1 MADHRLSATTLIPHR
16 LLMAGHRWGR
26 LIRRNYVGMTP
37 QDIRIALDQLSRLNP
52 GPFGAEVH
60 NEVVAG
66 VPTMRII
73 WPRGTRRNGLVVM
86 AHGGGFAFGSPV
98 SHRAL
103 GVHLA
108 RETGLEVWIPD
119 YRLAPE
125 HPFPAALEDFR
136 SIAHHL
142 SEIGRPITA
151 IVGDSAGGNLAASW
165 TRWLLEHLP
174 QVGPAGCALLSPWMD
189 LSPQS
194 LSNLQDAE
202 ALSPF
207 DRYDMLTY
215 SEFYLHGHSAED
227 PEVSPLRGDF
237 KGFPETYLEGSR
249 VEYLWPDVEA
259 TASKLADLKVP
270 STLRI
275 ESEALHGWQL
285 FPDVLPEAKR
295 SVAGLAAFIEGLG
308 SATFED

>member
-1 MADHRLSATTLIPHR
+1 MADHRLSATTLIPQR

-37 QDIRIALDQLSRLNP
+37 KDIRIALDQLSRLNP

-60 NEVVAG
+60 NDHVAG
-66 VPTMRII
+66 VPTMRIL
-73 WPRGTRRNGLVVM
+73 WPRASRKEGLLILT
-86 AHGGGFAFGSPV
+86 HGGGFAFGSPV

-103 GVHLA
+103 GVHLS
-108 RETGLEVWIPD
+108 RTTGLEVWIPD

-125 HPFPAALEDFR
+125 HPYPAALEDLR
-136 SIAHHL
+136 SIANHL
-142 SEIGRPITA
+142 ADIGRPLTA
-151 IVGDSAGGNLAASW
+151 VVGDSAGGNLAASW
-165 TRWLLEHLP
+165 TRWLVDHCP
-174 QVGPAGCALLSPWMD
+174 NVAPAGCALLSPWMD

-215 SEFYLHGHSAED
+215 SEFYLHGHPTED
-227 PEVSPLRGDF
+227 PVVSPLRGDF
-237 KGFPETYLEGSR
+237 AGFPPTFLEGSE
-249 VEYLWPDVEA
+249 VEYLWPDIAA
-259 TASKLADLKVP
+259 TAEKLKEAQVP
-270 STLRI
+270 LTFRV
-275 ESEALHGWQL
+275 ETEALHGWHL

-295 SVAGLAAFIEGLG
+295 SVAAIGAFI
-308 SATFED
+308 ATLVSRD

>member
-1 MADHRLSATTLIPHR
+1 MADHRLSATTLIPQR

-37 QDIRIALDQLSRLNP
+37 RDIRVALDQLSRLNP
-52 GPFGAEVH
+52 GPFGAEVR
-60 NEVVAG
+60 NETIAG
-66 VPTMRII
+66 VPTMRIS
-73 WPRGTRRNGLVVM
+73 WQRGTSPEGLIVI
-86 AHGGGFAFGSPV
+86 AHGGGFAFGSPI

-125 HPFPAALEDFR
+125 HPFPAALDDFR

-142 SEIGRPITA
+142 AEIGRPIAA
-151 IVGDSAGGNLAASW
+151 IVGDSAGGNLAASF
-165 TRWLLEHLP
+165 TRWMVDHLP
-174 QVGPAGCALLSPWMD
+174 HVAPAGCALLSPWMD

-215 SEFYLHGHSAED
+215 SEFYLHGHAAED
-227 PEVSPLRGDF
+227 PEVSPLRGEFKDF
-237 KGFPETYLEGSR
+237 PRTYLEGSR
-249 VEYLWPDVEA
+249 VEYLWPDIEA
-259 TASKLADLKVP
+259 TAAKLKAYKVP
-270 STLRI
+270 LTFRM

-295 SVAGLAAFIEGLG
+295 SVAGIAAFIEALG
-308 SATFED
+308 SATLKD